1 MSDYYIYIIVFVLV
15 LSLIVCFITRELS
28 LKPLLKV
35 NEATKK
41 IMEFQFQDKLS
52 IKSKNEI
59 ESFPLTLIQL
69 SERMEG
75 YINQLK
81 KDLEKEKKL
90 EQTRKDFIAG
100 VSHELKPPQL

>member
-1 MSDYYIYIIVFVLV
+1 MQ
-15 LSLIVCFITRELS
+15 
-28 LKPLLKV
+28 
-35 NEATKK
+35 
-41 IMEFQFQDKLS
+41 FQFQDKLS

-59 ESFPLTLIQL
+59 GELSSNINQL

-81 KDLEKEKKL
+81 TDLEKEKKL

-100 VSHELKPPQL
+100 VSHELKRHSVSCKYLHLCCKMESRLK